1 MRVEWR
7 LLAGLGLILSPW
19 AILYWIFSYEPAGTA
34 ALVLTAAMFLFLAVY
49 LAVQAR
55 QHGLRPEDREAVDLA
70 EGAADLGWFPSASW
84 YPVLIAVACM
94 GLGYGLVL
102 SPLLALPGVALLVF
116 AIAGLAVESHRGTRV
131 RPRPPQD

>member
-1 MRVEWR
+1 MKVEWKI
-7 LLAGLGLILSPW
+7 LAGLGLVLTPW
-19 AILYWIFSYEPAGTA
+19 AILYWVFSYEPAGTA

-55 QHGLRPEDREAVDLA
+55 DHGLRPEDRDEATPA
-70 EGAADLGWFPSASW
+70 EGAGDLGWFPAASW
-84 YPVLIAVACM
+84 YPILIAVACT

-116 AIAGLAVESHRGTRV
+116 AVAGMAVESHRGTR
-131 RPRPPQD
+131 